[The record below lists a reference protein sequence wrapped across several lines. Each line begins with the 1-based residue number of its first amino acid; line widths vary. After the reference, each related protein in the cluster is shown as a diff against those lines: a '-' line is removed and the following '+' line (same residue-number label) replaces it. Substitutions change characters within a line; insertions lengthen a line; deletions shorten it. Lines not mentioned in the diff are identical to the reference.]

1 MEHPVGL
8 AACSSAQA
16 HAFAVQPWRAFADHA
31 GWDALSTGAAEPNPF
46 AERWC
51 LSAGLEAFD
60 NRQSAGLATLVV
72 GGRLAGIL
80 PLARARLYDRYPLPH
95 IGNWTHPNAF
105 CGVPLVAAGH
115 EHAFWRGL
123 LDWADG
129 HAGSALFLHLEAL
142 PVEGPLYAALREVCA
157 VEQRPAAVVHRH
169 SRALLRSD
177 LSPAAYFEASLS
189 AKKRKELRRQFARLS
204 ELGKVAV
211 ERRDDAE
218 GLDGWADR
226 FVTLEAAGWKG
237 AEGSAIACDPA
248 TVRYFRG
255 ALAGAAA
262 AGKLERLALTLDG
275 RPIALL
281 ANFVAPPGAYSFKT
295 TYDESLA
302 RFSPGVLLQRENLAL
317 LASED
322 IEWTDSCAAADH
334 PMIERIWR
342 EKREIAR
349 VSIAIGG
356 SARRAAAALLFRAET
371 GAQLQGL

>member
-8 AACSSAQA
+8 AASRSAQA
-16 HAFAVQPWRAFADHA
+16 HAFAVQPWRAFADTD
-31 GWDALSTGAAEPNPF
+31 GWDALAARAAEPNPF

-51 LSAGLEAFD
+51 LAAGLEAFD
-60 NRQSAGLATLVV
+60 DRGSVALATLVV

-80 PLARARLYDRYPLPH
+80 PLAHARRYERYPLPH
-95 IGNWTHPNAF
+95 VGNWLHPNAF

-123 LDWADG
+123 LGWADG
-129 HAGSALFLHLEAL
+129 HAGGALFLHLEAL

-189 AKKRKELRRQFARLS
+189 AKKRKELRRQFTRLS
-204 ELGKVAV
+204 ELGEVAL
-211 ERRDDAE
+211 ERQHDAE
-218 GLDGWADR
+218 GLDGWVDR

-237 AEGSAIACDPA
+237 AEGSAIACNA
-248 TVRYFRG
+248 GTARYFRD

-262 AGKLERLALTLDG
+262 AGKLERLTLTLDG

-281 ANFVAPPGAYSFKT
+281 ANFVAPPGAFSFKT
-295 TYDESLA
+295 TYDEALA

-317 LASED
+317 LARED
-322 IEWTDSCAAADH
+322 IGWTDSCAAADH

-349 VSIAIGG
+349 LSIAIGG
-356 SARRAAAALLFRAET
+356 PARRAAAALLFRAET
-371 GAQLQGL
+371 GAQPRGL